1 MGHDIGGLHHVGHVV
16 RDMGQALERY
26 RRMGF
31 ALPGPAYPVLGEPPE
46 PFGVANTHAYLAGS
60 FVELVALAE
69 AGRLPGDAR
78 PIPLHV
84 PEDRLPALK
93 EAVRGTVANLDACLR
108 RFEGVHILMFDSPD
122 IDAAAERLA
131 AGGAGHGGVHAA
143 QRPVET
149 VDGLVMEPVRYLE
162 FDGSGPG
169 RVPEGRV
176 GLAENAAGSPHGA
189 ADHPNGAVE
198 LTGCVLCVADDE
210 LAEAE
215 RRYEL
220 YVGHA
225 ARRDGA
231 VRTFVLGEGRAEVT
245 LVAASGLGGLLPG
258 EQTARSGGEG
268 AAALPAFAAYVVA
281 VRDVAATERFLRD
294 GGMPVGRTAA
304 GEVFVPA
311 RAALGTAV
319 VFRQAG

>member
-16 RDMGQALERY
+16 HDMGRALERY
-26 RRMGF
+26 RRLGF

-46 PFGVANTHAYLAGS
+46 PFGVANAHAYLGGN
-60 FVELVALAE
+60 FIELVAVAE
-69 AGRLPGDAR
+69 AGHLPDDAR
-78 PIPLHV
+78 PIPLQV
-84 PEDRLPALK
+84 PEDRLPAFR
-93 EAVRGTVANLDACLR
+93 EAVRGAVANLNACLR

-122 IDAAAERLA
+122 IDGAAARLA

-149 VDGLVMEPVRYLE
+149 AEGVLMEPVRYLE
-162 FDGSGPG
+162 IDGAGPG
-169 RVPEGRV
+169 LVPEGRV

-198 LTGCVLCVADDE
+198 LAGCVLCVADDE
-210 LAEAE
+210 LGDTE

-220 YVGHA
+220 YLGRA
-225 ARRDGA
+225 ARRDGP
-231 VRTFVLGEGRAEVT
+231 VRTFALGEGRAEVV
-245 LVAASGLGGLLPG
+245 LVAASALSGLLPG
-258 EQTARSGGEG
+258 EEAP
-268 AAALPAFAAYVVA
+268 ALPGFAAYAVE
-281 VRDVAATERFLRD
+281 VRDLAMTGRFLRD
-294 GGMPVGRTAA
+294 GDVPVRTTPA
-304 GEVFVPA
+304 GEIFVPA